1 MKTATQTT
9 PLDRLKKK
17 AEKGEGILKKG
28 TRNGVTVSEMSALL
42 HDISISEDPNKAI
55 IEAMYIMYNAGG
67 FEQWRK
73 IFPFWRVKQEYMK
86 P

>member
-42 HDISISEDPNKAI
+42 YNISISEDKNKAI
-55 IEAMYIMYNAGG
+55 IEAMYTMYNAGVNAG
-67 FEQWRK
+67 ATITR
-73 IFPFWRVKQEYMK
+73 RANRTR
-86 P
+86 